1 MATKQATKN
10 YQRIPAATPMPDLI
24 EIQLDSFALF
34 QKEGIGELL
43 AEISPIESYTK
54 GMKLYFPAKD
64 AITEEWGLKFWFGE
78 SKFTVD
84 ECLER
89 DMTYSKPLYVTVLL
103 AGAEVSEPIR
113 QDIFLGDFP
122 EMTENGTF
130 IINGSERVV
139 VSQLIRSP
147 GVYFEASLDRTT
159 GHRIANAKLIPDRG
173 AWMGY
178 KVIIAHPE
186 RYIAIQRDIT
196 LAEELVHMGCE
207 LQASTD
213 FIAGGRLGAEKRPAK
228 RMLKAGLYSY
238 LASDAHV
245 PKHYRYFRKAY
256 ERYGHLLRKR

>member
-84 ECLER
+84 ECLEQ
-89 DMTYSKPLYVTVLL
+89 DMTYSKLLYVTVLL

-147 GVYFEASLDRTT
+147 GVYFKASFT
-159 GHRIANAKLIPDRG
+159 
-173 AWMGY
+173 
-178 KVIIAHPE
+178 
-186 RYIAIQRDIT
+186 
-196 LAEELVHMGCE
+196 
-207 LQASTD
+207 
-213 FIAGGRLGAEKRPAK
+213 
-228 RMLKAGLYSY
+228 
-238 LASDAHV
+238 
-245 PKHYRYFRKAY
+245 FRNN
-256 ERYGHLLRKR
+256 G

>member
-89 DMTYSKPLYVTVLL
+89 DMTYSKPLYIL
-103 AGAEVSEPIR
+103 
-113 QDIFLGDFP
+113 
-122 EMTENGTF
+122 
-130 IINGSERVV
+130 IIWLPNTADAPVCAM
-139 VSQLIRSP
+139 I
-147 GVYFEASLDRTT
+147 
-159 GHRIANAKLIPDRG
+159 
-173 AWMGY
+173 
-178 KVIIAHPE
+178 VISKWHN
-186 RYIAIQRDIT
+186 
-196 LAEELVHMGCE
+196 
-207 LQASTD
+207 
-213 FIAGGRLGAEKRPAK
+213 
-228 RMLKAGLYSY
+228 
-238 LASDAHV
+238 
-245 PKHYRYFRKAY
+245 
-256 ERYGHLLRKR
+256 